1 MGVVRAPSCGAGGK
15 RRVRGCQGCQGG
27 SGCPAGRPLLP
38 FPPLLCNRALGSIKN
53 SALQAD
59 CNAPSLGSTV
69 WSGTE
74 RRRSVAFRLP
84 QQRGPGEAGRGARGV
99 PGPPEQHHAGLPKA
113 VELRPCGQAQGSPGS
128 CSVTGQGF
136 SLRRCL
142 SRLLP
147 GPSPQAAFHWNKSKE
162 KARLEGSEILH
173 LAPEVA
179 LLYLYFFFFFPP
191 PLFFLTRSFW
201 EQRAAGS
208 WLQPLS
214 RAAVPAAQRWSFAA
228 EPPDPPSHPA
238 TAFCSHRTQPRCC
251 LAGQGHTGGPVCLAP
266 SPGLVLVAVTP
277 GPSGGCC
284 DKSGGV
290 CPSFI
295 SLR

>member
-179 LLYLYFFFFFPP
+179 LLYLYFFFFSSSSFLFDAVILGTEGSRKLAPAPVARSGAGRTALVLCCRASGPSLPPCRCLLFPQDP
-191 PLFFLTRSFW
+191 AKVLLG
-201 EQRAAGS
+201 RAGPYGRPRVPGTVAWPGAGGCHTG
-208 WLQPLS
+208 
-214 RAAVPAAQRWSFAA
+214 AQRW
-228 EPPDPPSHPA
+228 
-238 TAFCSHRTQPRCC
+238 
-251 LAGQGHTGGPVCLAP
+251 LL
-266 SPGLVLVAVTP
+266 
-277 GPSGGCC
+277 
-284 DKSGGV
+284 
-290 CPSFI
+290 
-295 SLR
+295 